1 MRLLLI
7 FWLLLIIALSLIPLD
22 LKNEL
27 GTTGK
32 LHQLGHYGAFLIT
45 AALLCWDANS
55 LSHKILRCSGA
66 FALGFTLEA
75 LEVLF
80 YRNRFEWADVG
91 TDSLGILSGCLFVI
105 LLKALA
111 PGLRRQAPENR

>member
-7 FWLLLIIALSLIPLD
+7 FWLLFIIALSLIPLE

-55 LSHKILRCSGA
+55 LSRKLLRCSGA
-66 FALGFTLEA
+66 FALGFALEA

-80 YRNRFEWADVG
+80 YRNRFEWTDIG
-91 TDSLGILSGCLFVI
+91 TDSLGILSGCLLVI
-105 LLKALA
+105 VLQALA
-111 PGLRRQAPENR
+111 PGLRRHVPEKR